1 MRVPGIGDPRRG
13 RCVHKKESM
22 TKKNKKE
29 RKKMKTLKV
38 VSAAAVVASMIGFCQ
53 VAEGRAYEPKA
64 PADAVAAAC
73 YRRSTAPAV
82 NPLEDAFK
90 KAFAGAM
97 AKDNNAA
104 QFDKFVKDAGL
115 EGKSLEWVVGTVGGA
130 NLVELMKK
138 DKVPEGSIALRID
151 HDAAKLAAAI
161 KASADKDESVADI
174 EVAGLKAWKIVS
186 PKLAEDGMT
195 PVFTS
200 LDGQLVLVA
209 TEQKALAR
217 LVKLYR
223 DGEGVNAAFASL
235 ASGSGEV
242 VRLFIPKFG
251 KRIVDFAKG
260 NGSDLSELDQMI
272 PDGKRLVSNLGD
284 FDLAFLAAGSAA
296 SVKASVIASTAD
308 DAETIRTLV
317 KTSLM
322 PLKAS
327 LKEEQDEDSK
337 LALEVLNGVKV
348 GGEGKTA
355 VVTVPV
361 PAKFIKMIADAAIKS
376 AN

>member
-1 MRVPGIGDPRRG
+1 
-13 RCVHKKESM
+13 
-22 TKKNKKE
+22 
-29 RKKMKTLKV
+29 MKTLKV

-97 AKDNNAA
+97 AKDDNAA

-115 EGKSLEWVVGTVGGA
+115 EGKSLEWAVGTVGGA

-161 KASADKDESVADI
+161 KASVDKDESVADI

-195 PVFTS
+195 PVIAS

-296 SVKASVIASTAD
+296 SVKASVIAATAD
-308 DAETIRTLV
+308 DADTIRTLV
-317 KTSLM
+317 KTSLR

-361 PAKFIKMIADAAIKS
+361 PAKFIKMMADAAIKS
-376 AN
+376 AK

>member
-1 MRVPGIGDPRRG
+1 
-13 RCVHKKESM
+13 M
-22 TKKNKKE
+22 TKNKKE
-29 RKKMKTLKV
+29 TKKMKTLKV

-82 NPLEDAFK
+82 KPLEDAFK
-90 KAFAGAM
+90 KAFAVGL
-97 AKDNNAA
+97 AKDDKSAA
-104 QFDKFVKDAGL
+104 EFDKFVKDAGL
-115 EGKSLEWVVGTVGGA
+115 EGKSLEWAVGTVGGA

-186 PKLAEDGMT
+186 PKLAEDDMT
-195 PVFTS
+195 PVIAS

-251 KRIVDFAKG
+251 KLMADFAKG

-284 FDLAFLAAGSAA
+284 FDLAFLANGSAA
-296 SVKASVIASTAD
+296 SAKASVIAATAD
-308 DAETIRTLV
+308 DADTIRTLL

-348 GGEGKTA
+348 GGEGTAA
-355 VVTVPV
+355 VVTVPI
-361 PAKFIKMIADAAIKS
+361 PAKFIKKIADEAVRGANEAVKS
-376 AN
+376 AK

>member
-1 MRVPGIGDPRRG
+1 M
-13 RCVHKKESM
+13 
-22 TKKNKKE
+22 N
-29 RKKMKTLKV
+29 TLKV

-82 NPLEDAFK
+82 KPLEDAFK

-97 AKDNNAA
+97 AKDDNAA

-115 EGKSLEWVVGTVGGA
+115 EGKSLEWAVGTVGGA
-130 NLVELMKK
+130 NLVELMKVELMKK
-138 DKVPEGSIALRID
+138 DKVPEVSIALRID

-161 KASADKDESVADI
+161 KASADADESVADT

-186 PKLAEDGMT
+186 PKLAEDGVT

-242 VRLFIPKFG
+242 VRLFVPKFG
-251 KRIVDFAKG
+251 KLVADIAKG

-308 DAETIRTLV
+308 DADTIRTLL

-361 PAKFIKMIADAAIKS
+361 PAKFIKMMADAAIES
-376 AN
+376 AK